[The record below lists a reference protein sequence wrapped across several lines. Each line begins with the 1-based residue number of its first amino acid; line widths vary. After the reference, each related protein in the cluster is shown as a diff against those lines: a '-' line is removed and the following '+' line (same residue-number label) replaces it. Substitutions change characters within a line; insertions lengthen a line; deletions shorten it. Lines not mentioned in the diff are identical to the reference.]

1 MLEFAEADPD
11 VLSRDYTVHL
21 TKVLTQSYAYIG
33 DSPVVEIWA
42 AEHCDVTMLPVKLT
56 GMEYYSILL
65 PKDSVIT
72 DVVNKVYVIL
82 AASVCLT
89 ICLFICLSDALF
101 HAHRATVYREK
112 HFRIRPTVHALKKNE
127 RKS

>member
-21 TKVLTQSYAYIG
+21 TKVLTESYAYIG

-42 AEHCDVTMLPVKLT
+42 AEHCDITMLPVKLT
-56 GMEYYSILL
+56 GMEYYTILL

-72 DVVNKVYVIL
+72 GVVNKVYVIL

-89 ICLFICLSDALF
+89 IRLSVSLTHSFMHTEPPFI
-101 HAHRATVYREK
+101 V
-112 HFRIRPTVHALKKNE
+112 
-127 RKS
+127 KSTSEYDRQSMH